1 MTDIVERLRDDE
13 RSEWG
18 ICKEAADEIER
29 LRLDAAR
36 YRHLRNGDWECFDY
50 DWMRGM
56 GLTLVHGAEAVHEA
70 ALDAAVDRAMKA

>member
-1 MTDIVERLRDDE
+1 MTDIDPIDQKLDRLRDA
-13 RSEWG
+13 
-18 ICKEAADEIER
+18 IQAKQAALE
-29 LRLDAAR
+29 LDAAR

-50 DWMRGM
+50 DWLRGM